1 LHRSKHKAKTV
12 QPEGPGRDEQV
23 AQVFAGTLEPI
34 HQLFCQLDLTED
46 ESESL
51 DRELYAWFYRFTR
64 RCGHETLSAR
74 SMRCALLAG
83 AVQLLRD
90 VAVLK
95 LCSIPLLPNDL
106 KEIAEQLG
114 FDPPSPSSL

>member
-1 LHRSKHKAKTV
+1 MK
-12 QPEGPGRDEQV
+12 PEGPRRDEQV
-23 AQVFAGTLEPI
+23 AHVFADALEPI

-46 ESESL
+46 ESDSL

-64 RCGHETLSAR
+64 RCGHERLSAR
-74 SMRCALLAG
+74 SMRYALLAG
-83 AVQLLRD
+83 AVQLMRD

-114 FDPPSPSSL
+114 LDPRTLGSIQP